1 VSNKYFEGL
10 LKSLVVSATLGLVSA
25 TAASTTVADQLVQ
38 VPVQGMVTMVDL
50 GAKQCI
56 PCKMMAPIIEELENE
71 YKNRAAIVF
80 IDVWEDPDAA
90 RNYGIKLIPTQIFYD
105 AKGNE
110 TYRHEGFLEKN
121 AIITELT
128 KLGVK

>member
-90 RNYGIKLIPTQIFYD
+90 RNYGIKLIPPRFFTMQ
-105 AKGNE
+105 KV
-110 TYRHEGFLEKN
+110 
-121 AIITELT
+121 T
-128 KLGVK
+128 KRTDMKDSWRKMLLLPS